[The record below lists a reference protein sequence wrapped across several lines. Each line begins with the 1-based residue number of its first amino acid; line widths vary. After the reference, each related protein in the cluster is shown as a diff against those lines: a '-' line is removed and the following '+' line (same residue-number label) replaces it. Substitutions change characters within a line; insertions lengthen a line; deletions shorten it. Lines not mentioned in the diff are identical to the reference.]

1 MVHAG
6 TEPALIGYG
15 RKSLSRPNSRNG
27 PRMACYVIPAFLAFG
42 TISAR
47 DVVLD
52 RALSPDAK
60 STHWAKLK
68 KRGL

>member
-1 MVHAG
+1 MVVETRV
-6 TEPALIGYG
+6 TEWTSDGVLRHPSYLGERLDKPA
-15 RKSLSRPNSRNG
+15 K
-27 PRMACYVIPAFLAFG
+27 
-42 TISAR
+42 

-68 KRGL
+68 KW